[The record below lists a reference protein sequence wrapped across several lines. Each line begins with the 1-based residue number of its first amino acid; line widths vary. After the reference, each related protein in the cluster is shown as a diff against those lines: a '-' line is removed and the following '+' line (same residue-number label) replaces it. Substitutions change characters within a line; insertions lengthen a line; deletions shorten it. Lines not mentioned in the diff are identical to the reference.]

1 MNKAL
6 KLIRARNWM
15 LITSVVGTFLIG
27 LRHIMPGE
35 ESSGGSFDS
44 FCPFGGIE
52 TFYRYITTG
61 TTMRTTNLLNFAILS
76 GVLAVGLVAGRAFC
90 GWMCP
95 VGAVQE
101 WLAKLSRKMFG
112 DKPHIRGKRTKGLFP
127 LRISI
132 KADQYLRVMKYL
144 ILAVILW
151 VSTFSIIPPLHN
163 ICPTR
168 AVFSF
173 QLNSG
178 LLISV
183 LIVFVLTSLAIER
196 VWCKYLCPFEAFLG
210 MFNKIAPLRLR
221 VDDTRCNDC
230 GRCDIECSMGIEKV
244 PENLS
249 DAECI
254 RCLECL
260 NTCSR
265 DGSLSLTV
273 LNPEKKNGER

>member
-1 MNKAL
+1 MEQAQ
-6 KLIRARNWM
+6 KLARARKWM
-15 LITSVVGTFLIG
+15 LITAVVGTFLIG

-52 TFYRYITTG
+52 TFYRYVTTG
-61 TTMRTTNLLNFAILS
+61 STMRTTNLLNFAILA
-76 GVLAVGLVAGRAFC
+76 GVLAVGSVAGRAFC

-101 WLAKLSRKMFG
+101 WLAKLSRKIFG
-112 DKPHIRGKRTKGLFP
+112 DKPHIRGKKTKALFP
-127 LRISI
+127 YQVGA
-132 KADQYLRVMKYL
+132 KTDKYLRYMKYL
-144 ILAVILW
+144 ILAIILW
-151 VSTFSIIPPLHN
+151 VSTFSLIPPLHN

-168 AVFSF
+168 AIFSF
-173 QLNSG
+173 KLNSG

-183 LIVFVLTSLAIER
+183 LVVFVLTSMAIER
-196 VWCKYLCPFEAFLG
+196 VWCKYLCPFGAFLAI
-210 MFNKIAPLRLR
+210 FNKIAPIRLR
-221 VDDTRCNDC
+221 VDDSRCNDC

-244 PENLS
+244 PENLG

-273 LNPEKKNGER
+273 LNPEQGKE